1 MRRLQVI
8 DLEGGAQ
15 PMSNED
21 GTLWIVFNGEIYNYR
36 ELRHDLESRGHVF
49 RSQADTESILHLF
62 EEEGEACLGR
72 LHGMFA
78 VAVWDTRRRRLVVAR
93 DRLGKKPL
101 YYARDAEGGLSFAS
115 ELTALLEDG
124 DVERRLDPR
133 ALDEF
138 LTYLFV
144 PHPRTPYAGVHK
156 LPPAT
161 VGVWEAGS
169 FTTARYWAP
178 EDGAAAAPANA
189 RIAVE
194 ELDALVSEA
203 VRCRLHADVPLG
215 AFLSGGLDS
224 SLVVAMM
231 ARQAPGRVRT
241 FSIGFEEASF
251 SETAHARRVAQI
263 LGTEHEEFVVGWD
276 VAELLPTLGDHF
288 GEPFADSSAIPT
300 YHLSRQTRAHVT
312 VALSGDGGDEVFGGY
327 RRYQARCWTEFYNEV
342 PNWLGRNV
350 FESLVR
356 RLPEPPVYYGE
367 SLRKKVKR
375 FCEFAGAVR
384 CAPHT
389 SWAFFLSEAEKRAL
403 YGEDFAEALR
413 RDAGRGSYAEA
424 LAGLGATGVEAMM
437 RFDLV
442 SYLPDDI
449 LAKVD
454 RMSMACSLEVRSPLL
469 DHRVVEF
476 AHRLP
481 RPMKVGLG
489 YTKRI
494 LRQLARRYLPE
505 DILRRPKH
513 GFAVPLDA
521 WLRGPLRPWLQE
533 QVLAADS
540 RVAGL
545 VQPRVLREM
554 VERHAAG
561 RRDLSQ
567 QLWALLVLE
576 LWLRRTRMS
585 L

>member
-1 MRRLQVI
+1 M
-8 DLEGGAQ
+8 
-15 PMSNED
+15 
-21 GTLWIVFNGEIYNYR
+21 
-36 ELRHDLESRGHVF
+36 
-49 RSQADTESILHLF
+49 
-62 EEEGEACLGR
+62 
-72 LHGMFA
+72 
-78 VAVWDTRRRRLVVAR
+78 
-93 DRLGKKPL
+93 
-101 YYARDAEGGLSFAS
+101 
-115 ELTALLEDG
+115 
-124 DVERRLDPR
+124 
-133 ALDEF
+133 
-138 LTYLFV
+138 
-144 PHPRTPYAGVHK
+144 
-156 LPPAT
+156 
-161 VGVWEAGS
+161 
-169 FTTARYWAP
+169 
-178 EDGAAAAPANA
+178 
-189 RIAVE
+189 
-194 ELDALVSEA
+194 
-203 VRCRLHADVPLG
+203 PLG
-215 AFLSGGLDS
+215 AFLGGGLDS
-224 SLVVAMM
+224 SLIVAMM

-251 SETAHARRVAQI
+251 SETAHARRAAEI

-327 RRYQARCWTEFYNEV
+327 RRYQARCWTEFYNKV

-350 FESLVR
+350 FESAVR

-384 CAPHT
+384 HTPHT
-389 SWAFFLSEAEKRAL
+389 SWAFFLSESEKRAL

-413 RDAGRGSYAEA
+413 RDAGHGSYAEA

-489 YTKRI
+489 ATKRI

-545 VQPRVLREM
+545 VQPKVLHEM